1 MLTKNEVITWLG
13 FEEALIGYAERHC
26 DAPVAIYDFEKM
38 VCILMD
44 RDEMSRQE
52 ALEYID
58 FNVSGAYV
66 GCGTPLMLYEFD
78 IEDDAHGQ

>member
-1 MLTKNEVITWLG
+1 MLTKSEVITWLG
-13 FEEALIGYAERHC
+13 FEEALAGYAEQCNRE
-26 DAPVAIYDFEKM
+26 PVAVYDFEKM
-38 VCILMD
+38 ISILMD

-66 GCGTPLMLYEFD
+66 GSNTPMMLYEFD
-78 IEDDAHGQ
+78 IEDDEHGE

>member
-1 MLTKNEVITWLG
+1 MLTKSEVITMLG
-13 FEEALIGYAERHC
+13 FEEALVGYTERH
-26 DAPVAIYDFEKM
+26 DDVPVAVYDFEKM
-38 VCILMD
+38 VSVLMD

-66 GCGTPLMLYEFD
+66 GRDTPIILYEFD
-78 IEDDAHGQ
+78 IEDDEHGQ